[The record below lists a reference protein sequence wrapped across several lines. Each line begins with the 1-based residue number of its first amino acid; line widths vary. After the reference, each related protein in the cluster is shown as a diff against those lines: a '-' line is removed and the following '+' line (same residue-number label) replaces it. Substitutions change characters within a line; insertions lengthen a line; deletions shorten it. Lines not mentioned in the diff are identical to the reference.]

1 MPNDRHINFKLLR
14 DRVLSE
20 PSAVADGLSSRVRP
34 PATAGGSDK
43 MYWRS
48 LEELADSPIFEEFV
62 RREFPQQAEE
72 WNDPVERRTFLKLM
86 GASLALAG
94 LSGCVIQPPEKVIP
108 YVKQPEEETPGKGLW
123 FATAFSLGGIATP
136 LLVRSNEG
144 RPTKVEGNP
153 DHPSNPGGTATDI
166 FSQASILTL
175 YDPDRSQTPLYR
187 GETRAWNTFVA
198 EIRGLIDREGD
209 GLKAKRGAGLRFLTE
224 TITSPSL
231 AAQMKQILTDF
242 PEAKWHQYEPVNRD
256 NARAGAI
263 MAFGQDVNTTYD
275 FSKAD
280 RILSLGSDFLSAMP
294 GTLQYARDYAAKR
307 REFATDVSEQFND
320 KLLDRHK
327 LTRLYVVESTPTI
340 TGANADHRWALR
352 ERELQAL
359 TLLTSISFLDRETRN
374 TLSSL
379 WLQFKDPLVSAGLSE
394 ELTRENDINLPV
406 LTAPTARERSVWFRH
421 LIQDLY
427 DHRGASI
434 VIAGNEQP
442 AIVHALAHSI
452 NNKLGNVGKTVFY
465 SDPLEANSVDQT
477 QSLRELVT
485 DIDAGRVD
493 TLIII
498 GGNPAYNT
506 PVDLRLDFN
515 RLNRVK
521 LRAHLN
527 LYNNETSE
535 ICHWHINAAHYLES
549 WGDAR
554 SYDGTVTIV
563 QPLIAPLYEG
573 KTAHEILALFSDNY
587 DRKPYE
593 IVKEYWRAQA
603 GARGQGSGAGNTGDR
618 GQVSVAGQN
627 RSATAI
633 PSPTVSASNDFE
645 SWWRKCLH
653 NGFVPDSG
661 LPMKTVSLKS
671 DWASSLASASQPPI
685 LNSYEIVFRPD
696 PSIYDGRFAN
706 NGWLQELPKPLTK
719 ITWDN
724 VALVSP
730 NTAKKLGVASQ
741 NYDEGK
747 HGREAYVDTIKLTH
761 RDKTIPQQVPV
772 WVMPGQPDDVI
783 TIHLGYGRTRA
794 GRVGS
799 NTIADPDSRL
809 PRGGFNAYDVRFSDQ
824 QWQATGALVTRANER
839 FLIASTQTHFN
850 MEGRDILRE
859 SSLEEYSREKDRL
872 REERKQEQKELHDL
886 SLYPDVDYKNQ
897 GNGYAWGMSIDLNSC
912 VGCNACVL
920 ACQSENNIPIVG
932 KEQVARSREMH
943 WIRIDAY
950 YKGTADKPEGPFF
963 QPVPCMHC
971 ENAPCEPVCPVHATV
986 HSAEGLNDMVYNRC
1000 VGTRYCSN
1008 NCPYKVRRFNFFLY
1022 QDWET
1027 PTYQLMRNPDVS
1039 VRSRGVMEKCTYC
1052 VQRIQAAKIQSEIE
1066 GRTIRDGEIVT
1077 ACQSV
1082 CPTEAIVFGNINDP
1096 NSKVSQLKALERDYS
1111 LLGELNTRPRTTYL
1125 SALRN
1130 PNPEIK
1136 G

>member
-1 MPNDRHINFKLLR
+1 MVSMSKDRHINFKLLR
-14 DRVLSE
+14 DRILSG
-20 PSAVADGLSSRVRP
+20 PPAVAGGSRSSEDQP

-43 MYWRS
+43 TYWRS
-48 LEELADSPIFEEFV
+48 LEELADSPILEEFI
-62 RREFPQQAEE
+62 RREFPQHAEE

-94 LSGCVIQPPEKVIP
+94 LSGCVIQPPEKIVP
-108 YVKQPEEETPGKGLW
+108 YVKQPEEETPGKGLY

-136 LLVRSNEG
+136 VLVRSNEG
-144 RPTKVEGNP
+144 RPTKIEGNP
-153 DHPSNPGGTATDI
+153 DHPNNRSSDPNDKGSTATDI

-175 YDPDRSQTPLYR
+175 YDPDRSQTPLFR
-187 GETRAWNTFVA
+187 GETRPWSTFVA
-198 EIRGLIDREGD
+198 EIRGLIDKESD
-209 GLKAKRGAGLRFLTE
+209 GLKARKGAGLRFLTE
-224 TITSPSL
+224 TITSLPL

-263 MAFGQDVNTTYD
+263 MAFGQPVNTIYD

-294 GTLQYARDYAAKR
+294 GTLRYARDYAAKR
-307 REFATDVSEQFND
+307 RISGDKSEMN
-320 KLLDRHK
+320 
-327 LTRLYVVESTPTI
+327 RLYVIESTLTI
-340 TGANADHRWALR
+340 TGANADHRFLLKPTEMLTFANRAVSGKVFDNWPNPPASLVEAWGPLAR
-352 ERELQAL
+352 DLERVKG
-359 TLLTSISFLDRETRN
+359 ISL
-374 TLSSL
+374 
-379 WLQFKDPLVSAGLSE
+379 
-394 ELTRENDINLPV
+394 
-406 LTAPTARERSVWFRH
+406 
-421 LIQDLY
+421 
-427 DHRGASI
+427 
-434 VIAGNEQP
+434 VIAGDEQP
-442 AIVHALAHSI
+442 ASVHALAHIFNDS
-452 NNKLGNVGKTVFY
+452 LGNVGKTVFY
-465 SDPLEANSVDQT
+465 TDPIEANSIDQT
-477 QSLRELVT
+477 QSLRELVG
-485 DIDAGRVD
+485 DIDAGKVD
-493 TLIII
+493 TLIVI

-506 PVDLRLDFN
+506 PIDLRLDLN
-515 RLNRVK
+515 RLNKVK
-521 LRAHLN
+521 LRAHLS

-535 ICHWHINAAHYLES
+535 ICHWHIPAAHYLES

-573 KTAHEILALFSDNY
+573 KTAHEMLALFGDNY
-587 DRKPYE
+587 DRKTYD
-593 IVKEYWRAQA
+593 IVRDYWRTQAQGVSTGSSSDRVGAGRMPANRPQDA
-603 GARGQGSGAGNTGDR
+603 GAPTAGAP
-618 GQVSVAGQN
+618 A
-627 RSATAI
+627 SA
-633 PSPTVSASNDFE
+633 PTDFE

-653 NGFVPDSG
+653 DGFVPNTA
-661 LPMKTVSLKS
+661 LPVKTVALKS
-671 DWASSLASASQPPI
+671 DWESSLAQTNAGGTPTLPVG
-685 LNSYEIVFRPD
+685 SYEIVFRAD
-696 PSIYDGRFAN
+696 PTIYDGRFAN

-719 ITWDN
+719 LTWDN

-730 NTAKKLGVASQ
+730 ITARKLGLARP
-741 NYDEGK
+741 NYEQEKKG
-747 HGREAYVDTIKLTH
+747 GEAFVDTIELKLNG
-761 RDKTIPQQVPV
+761 RAISKAVPA
-772 WVMPGQPDDVI
+772 WVMPGQPDNVI
-783 TIHLGYGRTRA
+783 TIQLGYGRDRA

-799 NTIADPDSRL
+799 GP
-809 PRGGFNAYDVRFSDQ
+809 GFNAYEIRTSDAPWSASGVEVRK
-824 QWQATGALVTRANER
+824 TGAQYQLA
-839 FLIASTQTHFN
+839 ATQVHFS

-859 SSLEEYSREKDRL
+859 SSVEEYLKEKDRL
-872 REERKQEQKELHDL
+872 REELEQQKKELHEL
-886 SLYPDVDYKNQ
+886 SLYQDFDYKNQ
-897 GNGYAWGMSIDLNSC
+897 GLGYAWGMSIDLNSC
-912 VGCNACVL
+912 VGCNACMI

-932 KEQVARSREMH
+932 KEQVSRSREMH
-943 WIRIDAY
+943 WIRVDAY
-950 YKGTADKPEGPFF
+950 FKGDENRPEGPFF

-971 ENAPCEPVCPVHATV
+971 ENAPCEPVCPVHATA

-1008 NCPYKVRRFNFFLY
+1008 NCPYKVRRFNFLLY

-1066 GRTIRDGEIVT
+1066 GRPVRDGEIVT

-1096 NSKVSQLKALERDYS
+1096 NSRVSKLKALDRDYS

-1136 G
+1136 V

>member
-1 MPNDRHINFKLLR
+1 MDNDRHINFKLLR
-14 DRVLSE
+14 DRIL
-20 PSAVADGLSSRVRP
+20 R
-34 PATAGGSDK
+34 TSDRTGQDARAPK
-43 MYWRS
+43 EYWRS

-62 RREFPQQAEE
+62 QREFPHAAEE

-108 YVKQPEEETPGKGLW
+108 YVKQPEEETPGKGLF
-123 FATAFSLGGIATP
+123 FATAYSLGGIATP

-153 DHPSNPGGTATDI
+153 DHPSNAGSTATDI

-187 GETRAWNTFVA
+187 GDTRAWTSFVA
-198 EIRGLIDREGD
+198 EIRGLIEKEGD
-209 GLKAKRGAGLRFLTE
+209 GLKAKKGAGLRFLTE

-263 MAFGQDVNTTYD
+263 AAFGQDVNTTYD
-275 FSKAD
+275 FNNAD

-294 GTLQYARDYAAKR
+294 GTLRYARDYAAR
-307 REFATDVSEQFND
+307 RKAADKSEMN
-320 KLLDRHK
+320 
-327 LTRLYVVESTPTI
+327 RLYVVESTPTI
-340 TGANADHRWALR
+340 TGANADHRFSVRPNQVGPWAGMV
-352 ERELQAL
+352 Q
-359 TLLTSISFLDRETRN
+359 
-374 TLSSL
+374 
-379 WLQFKDPLVSAGLSE
+379 SAITYGPAAIDAAGS
-394 ELTRENDINLPV
+394 NLPSEIANIFKAV
-406 LTAPTARERSVWFRH
+406 AKDLVDHKGTSV
-421 LIQDLY
+421 
-427 DHRGASI
+427 
-434 VIAGNEQP
+434 VIAGDNQP
-442 AIVHALAHSI
+442 PVTHAVAHAV
-452 NNKLGNVGKTVFY
+452 NAALGNVGKTVFY
-465 SDPLEANSVDQT
+465 SDALEANSVDQT

-485 DIDAGRVD
+485 DIDAGKVD

-515 RLNRVK
+515 RLEKVK

-554 SYDGTVTIV
+554 SYDGTASIV

-573 KTAHEILALFSDNY
+573 KTAYEVLALFSDNY
-587 DRKPYE
+587 DQKPYD
-593 IVKEYWRAQA
+593 IVRNYWSGYRTASGSERMQGATSNNGLGSSSTQSAGRMPANRLQDA
-603 GARGQGSGAGNTGDR
+603 GAP
-618 GQVSVAGQN
+618 
-627 RSATAI
+627 TA
-633 PSPTVSASNDFE
+633 FE
-645 SWWRKCLH
+645 SWWRRCLH
-653 NGFVPDSG
+653 DGFIPNTA
-661 LPMKTVSLKS
+661 LPAKTVSLKS
-671 DWASSLASASQPPI
+671 DWASSLSQDAGRMPALPAPA
-685 LNSYEIVFRPD
+685 LPGYEVVFRPD

-730 NTAKKLGVASQ
+730 NTAKKLGLSAQ
-741 NYDEGK
+741 AYEERQ
-747 HGREAYVDTIKLTH
+747 HGREAYVDTIKLTL
-761 RDKTIPQQVPV
+761 RDRTIVKSVPA
-772 WVMPGQPDDVI
+772 WIMPGQPDDVI
-783 TIHLGYGRTRA
+783 TIHLGYGRKPV
-794 GRVGS
+794 GRVWD
-799 NTIADPDSRL
+799 TITDPDSRL
-809 PRGGFNAYDVRFSDQ
+809 PQGGFNAYDVRFSDQ
-824 QWQATGALVTRANER
+824 PWSATGASISKTAER
-839 FLIASTQTHFN
+839 FLIASTQAHFLMTDETGQN
-850 MEGRDILRE
+850 RDTLRI
-859 SSLEEYSREKDRL
+859 STIDEYQREKDRVA
-872 REERKQEQKELHDL
+872 EERKDQNKENQDL
-886 SLYPDVDYKNQ
+886 SLYPDFDYKNQ

-912 VGCNACVL
+912 VGCNACMI

-943 WIRIDAY
+943 WIRVDAY
-950 YKGTADKPEGPFF
+950 FKGDENKPEGPFF

-971 ENAPCEPVCPVHATV
+971 ENAPCESVCPVHATV
-986 HSAEGLNDMVYNRC
+986 HSSEGLNDMVYNRC
-1000 VGTRYCSN
+1000 VGTKYCSN

-1052 VQRIQAAKIQSEIE
+1052 VQRIQSAKIQSEIE
-1066 GRTIRDGEIVT
+1066 GRAVRDGEIVT

-1096 NSKVSQLKALERDYS
+1096 NSKVAKLKALERDYS

-1125 SALRN
+1125 SGLRN

-1136 G
+1136 A